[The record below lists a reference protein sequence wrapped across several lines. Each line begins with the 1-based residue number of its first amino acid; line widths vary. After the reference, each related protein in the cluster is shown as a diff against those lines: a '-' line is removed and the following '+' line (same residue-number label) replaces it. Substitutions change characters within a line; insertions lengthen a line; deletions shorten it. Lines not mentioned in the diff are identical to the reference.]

1 MKKGLWSYIKAA
13 FNARPLGMPIP
24 PNWIGIAAFGLLGL
38 TSWGFWVLGAGLEL
52 AYLYTLAHSARFRS
66 FVDAQAPAG
75 AGGAAQDRA
84 QEILARLDPAHRA
97 RYGRLEGRCEELLR
111 AQPAHAAGLEM
122 QQEGLNDL
130 LWLYLRLL
138 RARQAMQALFDE
150 AGQARPARLASRL
163 QELERRRAA
172 ATNEALQ
179 KSIASQIDLLAQRA
193 ANHAEA
199 QQKLQYLDAELER
212 IEQQV
217 ELLREQNMLAEGG
230 RPVGQRIDIASA
242 SLNETSQWVREQEEL
257 YGDVDDLVDEAP
269 PLLRVSS
276 R

>member
-1 MKKGLWSYIKAA
+1 MKNGLWSYIKAA

-38 TSWGFWVLGAGLEL
+38 MSWGFWVLGAGLEL
-52 AYLYTLAHSARFRS
+52 AYLYTLAHSARFRG
-66 FVDAQAPAG
+66 FVDGQTPAG
-75 AGGAAQDRA
+75 AAGASQDRA

-97 RYGRLEGRCEELLR
+97 RYGRLEGRCEALLS

-122 QQEGLNDL
+122 QHDGLNDL

-179 KSIASQIDLLAQRA
+179 QSIASQIDLLARRA

-217 ELLREQNMLAEGG
+217 ELLREQNVLAEGG
-230 RPVGQRIDIASA
+230 RPVGQRIDVASA

-269 PLLRVSS
+269 PLLRISS